1 MPPVTPTRI
10 RATGTLCRWRSH
22 LSEKRTG
29 GWGYDAFLSYANVSL
44 PREISS
50 IAIVR

>member
-1 MPPVTPTRI
+1 VPAESAFDVLYEP
-10 RATGTLCRWRSH
+10 
-22 LSEKRTG
+22 G
-29 GWGYDAFLSYANVSL
+29 GAYVKVSL

>member
-1 MPPVTPTRI
+1 VPAPS
-10 RATGTLCRWRSH
+10 AL
-22 LSEKRTG
+22 
-29 GWGYDAFLSYANVSL
+29 DAFYDPAEEYEKVSL